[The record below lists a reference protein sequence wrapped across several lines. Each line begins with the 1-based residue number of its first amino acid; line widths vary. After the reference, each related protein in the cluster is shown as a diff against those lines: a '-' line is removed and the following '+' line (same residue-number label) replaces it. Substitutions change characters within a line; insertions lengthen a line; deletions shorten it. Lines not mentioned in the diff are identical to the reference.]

1 MISDYINIHG
11 IPQTVV
17 SDHRIQFISKV
28 WQTRLT
34 ALGVSVTTTSVYH
47 PQNNPAERVMRE
59 LGRFFRTYCHQS
71 HTEWPRY
78 VNYIEWVLNNTVH
91 ESTGFTPNEIFLK
104 TERYSPTY
112 EAIEYPRG
120 VVMTLRLSSPWLPK
134 FNAQRLLSRISFFWF
149 IFFS

>member
-1 MISDYINIHG
+1 
-11 IPQTVV
+11 
-17 SDHRIQFISKV
+17 V

-47 PQNNPAERVMRE
+47 PQSNQAERVIRE

-71 HTEWPRY
+71 HTEWPHY
-78 VNYIEWVLNNTVH
+78 VNYIEWVLNNTIH

-112 EAIEYPRG
+112 EAIEYP
-120 VVMTLRLSSPWLPK
+120 PK
-134 FNAQRLLSRISFFWF
+134 RSDYFTVKLTMAAEVQRTKAEERRIRHDRRRKAVTFLV
-149 IFFS
+149 